1 MSRREGGVAN
11 PPSHGCDGGAPMDGF
26 TACLR
31 KPLSPDLNVLNV
43 HLDMQS
49 AAVNKPSTIAF
60 NNERD
65 DKSSAF

>member
-1 MSRREGGVAN
+1 
-11 PPSHGCDGGAPMDGF
+11 MDAMAERPWMGLPRV
-26 TACLR
+26 CVS
-31 KPLSPDLNVLNV
+31 PLPPDLNVLDV